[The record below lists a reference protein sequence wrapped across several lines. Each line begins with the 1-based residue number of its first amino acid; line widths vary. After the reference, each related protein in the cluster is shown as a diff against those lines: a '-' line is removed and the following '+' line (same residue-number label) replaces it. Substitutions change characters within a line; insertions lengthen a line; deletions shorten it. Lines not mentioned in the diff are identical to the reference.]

1 MLHYMKDTSFKII
14 LGVYLERKILDLNY
28 QLKDEF
34 FFFFSFFQVKGSD
47 VEQNLKFSFCNSLIL
62 VFLCNFCYFRFRVII
77 SLFLLLKPN

>member
-34 FFFFSFFQVKGSD
+34 FFLFFFF
-47 VEQNLKFSFCNSLIL
+47 FF
-62 VFLCNFCYFRFRVII
+62 
-77 SLFLLLKPN
+77 